1 MLSLSVR
8 FAVRGEGGRCYG
20 CVPFLV
26 GLRGAVMWGRKL
38 LGRDAGT
45 VGREY
50 IM

>member
-26 GLRGAVMWGRKL
+26 G
-38 LGRDAGT
+38 
-45 VGREY
+45 VGRSGDVG
-50 IM
+50 

>member
-1 MLSLSVR
+1 MKGDG
-8 FAVRGEGGRCYG
+8 ARG
-20 CVPFLV
+20 VFPFWL

-50 IM
+50 VM

>member
-26 GLRGAVMWGRKL
+26 GVERS
-38 LGRDAGT
+38 DD
-45 VGREY
+45 VG
-50 IM
+50 